1 MARILFVLNSLAGGG
16 TERSTVILAQEL
28 VERGHEAHVVC
39 LHDAGAEASSWA
51 AERGVVPT
59 LLAGRTPLGWIREI
73 RSLIDIERPDVV
85 HTALFQSDIAG
96 RFAARASRTPVIAS
110 IVNTT
115 YDRERLRD
123 PSVSALRLVPSW
135 IGERTT
141 WRMVTQ
147 FHSVSEGCAEH
158 VHRTLRI
165 PRSRITVVERG
176 RDLSVLGANTPER
189 RAAVRTELG
198 IGADERVA
206 LSLGR
211 LDWQK
216 GHADL
221 VRAAELLGADSPWR
235 FLIAGKDGNAG
246 DELRSSIAASPT
258 GDRVRL
264 LGESADV
271 GGLLCA
277 ADVFVL
283 PSRYE
288 GTAGVVIEAMAVGA
302 PILSVDLEG
311 LHGILAHEENALLYP
326 GRDVDAL
333 VAGLRR
339 LGGDGDLRERLVENG
354 RRAFDAGFT
363 TGDYVDGMIELY
375 ASVTRR

>member
-1 MARILFVLNSLAGGG
+1 MARILFILNSLAGGG
-16 TERSTVILAQEL
+16 TERSTVILAHEL
-28 VERGHEAHVVC
+28 VERGHETHVVC
-39 LHDAGAEASSWA
+39 LYDAGPEASSWA
-51 AERGVVPT
+51 AARGITPT
-59 LLAGRTPLGWIREI
+59 VLASRTPLGWIREI
-73 RSLIDIERPDVV
+73 RAIIAAERPDVV

-96 RFAARASRTPVIAS
+96 RFAARATHTPVIAS

-123 PSVSALRLVPSW
+123 PSVSALRLGPSW

-176 RDLSVLGANTPER
+176 RDLAALGANTAER
-189 RAAVRTELG
+189 RAEVRSELG
-198 IGADERVA
+198 VGDDEKVA
-206 LSLGR
+206 MSLGR

-216 GHADL
+216 GHVDL
-221 VRAAELLGADSPWR
+221 VRAAERLGSSSPWR
-235 FLIAGKDGNAG
+235 FLVAGKDGNVG
-246 DELRSSIAASPT
+246 DELRASIAASPA

-264 LGESADV
+264 LGESSDV

-277 ADVFVL
+277 ADVFIL

-288 GTAGVVIEAMAVGA
+288 GTAGVVIEAMAVGT

-311 LHGILAHEENALLYP
+311 LHGILAHEETALLYP
-326 GRDVDAL
+326 GRDIDAL

-339 LGGDGDLRERLVENG
+339 LESDDDLRSRLVSNG
-354 RRAFDAGFT
+354 RQAFDAGFT
-363 TGDYVDGMIELY
+363 TDGYVDGMIELY
-375 ASVTRR
+375 ESVSER